1 MLRIDFSS
9 RGQYSL
15 KGCGVLKGMN
25 MLPSPDMGVTD
36 PLLTETPQS
45 VLAALWYF
53 AGTPNSRRENAET
66 FARSAFLPQ
75 PKITDFRPGPR
86 FRSAK
91 KTIVVLSDFHSVG
104 LWHQPHTF
112 YNNNAPKAAGE
123 TAAFGAI
130 LLKVRGAGM
139 TSPPGCRGGAPAGNH
154 FASMVSRHLTKNC
167 VAFSS

>member
-1 MLRIDFSS
+1 MRPAAALRARRIPCEFVAVTP
-9 RGQYSL
+9 R
-15 KGCGVLKGMN
+15 CGGRLAYR
-25 MLPSPDMGVTD
+25 TD
-36 PLLTETPQS
+36 AHYTPQS
-45 VLAALWYF
+45 VLAALWCF
-53 AGTPNSRRENAET
+53 AGTPNSRRENAEA

-91 KTIVVLSDFHSVG
+91 KTIVVLSDFHYVG

-112 YNNNAPKAAGE
+112 YNNNAPKGAGE

-139 TSPPGCRGGAPAGNH
+139 TSPPGCRGGAPARVKGWGPLDIPRGGQRVGEKTLY
-154 FASMVSRHLTKNC
+154 S
-167 VAFSS
+167 